1 MTPTATNPVASAQR
15 RIATL
20 AAATPVHRA
29 FHWLHLHQPQLRQ
42 WLLDLV
48 SIPAPSFA
56 EHDRAHAIL
65 ALFASLGLANPH
77 LDDEGNALA
86 ELPAAGHNTSA
97 ENDAPVLLLSAH
109 LDTVFPVGTS
119 CAPTEEGS
127 RVLAPGACDN
137 AAGLSALLGLA
148 AALQFASIT
157 PPVTILF
164 CANTG
169 EEGEGNLRGMRHL
182 FTRGLYARR
191 LAAAIVLDGAG
202 DSAIVTRALGS
213 QRFRLTV
220 SGPGGHSW
228 TDSGAPNPIT
238 LLARILTALADL
250 SLPADPRTTLNPGII
265 SGGTSINS
273 IPASATAQLDL
284 RSTDPATL
292 QVTAELLRRTATQ
305 VLASTNQANSAH
317 LPATLEVDLIGS
329 RPAAVLPS
337 NSPLLLT
344 LHAVDRHLGLRSE
357 IRIGST
363 DANIPLSLGIPAV
376 AVGTGGTGGGIHTLA
391 EWYDP
396 SGRGTALRRILLTL
410 LDTAHLLAESPSS
423 FAGVPSPQDP

>member
-1 MTPTATNPVASAQR
+1 MSPTATNAIASAQR
-15 RIATL
+15 RISTL

-42 WLLDLV
+42 WLLHLV

-56 EHDRAHAIL
+56 EHNRAHAVL
-65 ALFASLGLANPH
+65 ALFASLNLSNPH

-86 ELPAAGHNTSA
+86 ELPSSSA
-97 ENDAPVLLLSAH
+97 SADAPVLLLSAH
-109 LDTVFPVGTS
+109 LDTVFPAGTP
-119 CAPTEEGS
+119 CTPIEDGS

-137 AAGLSALLGLA
+137 AAGLTALLGLA
-148 AALQFASIT
+148 AALQFAAIA

-182 FTRGLYARR
+182 FTRGLFARR
-191 LAAAIVLDGAG
+191 IASAIVLDGAG

-228 TDSGAPNPIT
+228 TDSGAPNPIL

-250 SLPADPRTTLNPGII
+250 PLPSSPRTTLNAGTVT
-265 SGGTSINS
+265 GGTSINS
-273 IPASATAQLDL
+273 IPSSATAQLDL
-284 RSTDPATL
+284 RSTDPVTLHETATL
-292 QVTAELLRRTATQ
+292 LQHTAAHILTI
-305 VLASTNQANSAH
+305 SNQANAAH
-317 LPATLEVDLIGS
+317 SPAVLEIELIGN
-329 RPAAVLPS
+329 RPAAALPS
-337 NSPLLLT
+337 DSPLLHT

-363 DANIPLSLGIPAV
+363 DANLPLSLGIPAV
-376 AVGTGGTGGGIHTLA
+376 AVGTGGTGGGFHTLG

-396 SGRGTALRRILLTL
+396 TGRETALRRILLTV
-410 LDTAHLLAESPSS
+410 LDTAHLLAAAAPT
-423 FAGVPSPQDP
+423 P